1 VIEDDEPIQIVV
13 EDALAEAGF
22 APAVVPSGEEA
33 GTLLQGMA
41 GEYRALVTDIAL
53 RGRVNGWDVARRARE
68 IDPDFPVVY
77 MSGASAG
84 QWPSRGVPNGI
95 MLEMPFAPAQLIAAI
110 ANLLNRGA
118 DAIGPD

>member
-1 VIEDDEPIQIVV
+1 
-13 EDALAEAGF
+13 
-22 APAVVPSGEEA
+22 
-33 GTLLQGMA
+33 
-41 GEYRALVTDIAL
+41 LVTDIAL